1 MKVTI
6 RLLLVA
12 LFLGAIFG
20 GIFGWKHLQEQRMAE
35 QADQPQPPATVTATE
50 AEQTSWRPAIRAVG
64 SVNATE
70 GIDITTEVAGK
81 ISEIAFESGARVAA
95 GETLLRLD
103 DSVDQAALAGL
114 RADRELARVQF
125 ERTSDLLPRRA
136 VSQSEFDEAKARYDA
151 SRAAVSEQQARIAKK
166 TIKAP
171 FDGLL
176 GLAQVD
182 NGEYLTP
189 GQPIVTLTALDPVYV
204 DYSVPE
210 RRFSELEVGQA
221 VQVSVAAYP
230 DRTFE
235 GEISAIDSGIQEGT
249 RSVQVRATLPNPE
262 DALRPGMFARVATL
276 LPETGAIVTVP
287 RTAISYNT
295 YGDFVFLITEDERG
309 RQVVQR
315 RAVSTGSSREGRV
328 EVAEGLEAG
337 EQVVRAGLVKLRD
350 GQPVTIDNS
359 VELDTEITGE

>member
-6 RLLLVA
+6 RLFLVV
-12 LFLGAIFG
+12 LFLGAVFG
-20 GIFGWKHLQEQRMAE
+20 GIFGWKHLQDQRMAE
-35 QADQPQPPATVTATE
+35 QANQPQAPATVTTAR
-50 AEQTSWRPAIRAVG
+50 AQQTSWRPAIHAVG
-64 SVNATE
+64 SVNATD
-70 GIDITTEVAGK
+70 GIDVTTEVAGK
-81 ISEIAFESGARVAA
+81 ISEITFDSGTRVEA

-125 ERTSDLLPRRA
+125 ERTSDLLPKRA
-136 VSQSEFDEAKARYDA
+136 VSQSQFDEAKARYDA
-151 SRAAVSEQQARIAKK
+151 ARAAVAEQQAQIAKK
-166 TIKAP
+166 AVKAP

-176 GLAQVD
+176 GLRQVD

-210 RRFSELEVGQA
+210 QRFSELEVEQA

-230 DRTFE
+230 GRTFE
-235 GEISAIDSGIQEGT
+235 GQISGIDSGIDEGT
-249 RSVQVRATLPNPE
+249 RSVQVRATLPNPG

-295 YGDFVFLITEDERG
+295 YGDFVFLVTEDDQG
-309 RQVVQR
+309 QQVVQR

-328 EVAEGLEAG
+328 EVTEGLEAG
-337 EQVVRAGLVKLRD
+337 QQVVRAGLVKLRD
-350 GQPVTIDNS
+350 GQPVIIDNS